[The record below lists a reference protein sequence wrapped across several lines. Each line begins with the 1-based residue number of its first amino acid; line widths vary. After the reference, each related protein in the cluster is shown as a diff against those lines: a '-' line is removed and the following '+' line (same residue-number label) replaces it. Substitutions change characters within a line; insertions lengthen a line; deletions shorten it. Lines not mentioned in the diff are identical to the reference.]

1 MGLQSTVQSV
11 SKRLTFSIF
20 FCGCKLS
27 GTFGPAN
34 LSTMSA
40 AKVRIIC
47 NSTKELSFNFL
58 FPSAGLSLL
67 ADLLVNDFLLLN
79 GLLPGL
85 DRTLGLDLNHSV
97 GALHSVN

>member
-20 FCGCKLS
+20 LCGCKLS

-58 FPSAGLSLL
+58 FPAAGLLL
-67 ADLLVNDFLLLN
+67 LTGLLTHDLLLLGGLLLS
-79 GLLPGL
+79 L

-97 GALHSVN
+97 STLHSVN